1 MNPSSVIIP
10 GFSFASISAGIK
22 KSGAEDLALVYSEK
36 KAVTA
41 GLFTTNKIKAAPV
54 IITMKRIASQRG
66 QAIIVNSGN
75 ANACTGKKGYNDAA
89 EMTSGVAEKLGIP
102 SDLVYVSSTGVIGRP
117 LPIDK
122 IRKAL
127 PQLVKRLSPSSL
139 EKIASAIITTDTFA
153 KISSK
158 KITIK
163 GKTGTI
169 AGIAKGAG
177 MICPNMATMLCFMF
191 TDIAIRPGALKSAL
205 REAVAGSFNRISID
219 NDMSTNDMALIM
231 ANGSL
236 KNMPLAKGNPLYVK
250 FKNAL
255 TGITYDLARMIV
267 EDGEGA
273 SKFVEIEVKGARSE
287 DDALKAASSVANSML
302 VKTALYGK
310 DPNWGRIIAAVG
322 YSGIDI
328 DEKDIDIY
336 LNNIKLVTKG
346 NGTGKE
352 KIARAVLSN
361 KYITLTIHLN
371 SGRKSAKVLTCDLTE
386 KYIEINAHYT
396 T

>member
-1 MNPSSVIIP
+1 
-10 GFSFASISAGIK
+10 
-22 KSGAEDLALVYSEK
+22 
-36 KAVTA
+36 
-41 GLFTTNKIKAAPV
+41 
-54 IITMKRIASQRG
+54 
-66 QAIIVNSGN
+66 
-75 ANACTGKKGYNDAA
+75 
-89 EMTSGVAEKLGIP
+89 
-102 SDLVYVSSTGVIGRP
+102 
-117 LPIDK
+117 
-122 IRKAL
+122 
-127 PQLVKRLSPSSL
+127 
-139 EKIASAIITTDTFA
+139 
-153 KISSK
+153 
-158 KITIK
+158 
-163 GKTGTI
+163 
-169 AGIAKGAG
+169 
-177 MICPNMATMLCFMF
+177 
-191 TDIAIRPGALKSAL
+191 
-205 REAVAGSFNRISID
+205 
-219 NDMSTNDMALIM
+219 
-231 ANGSL
+231 
-236 KNMPLAKGNPLYVK
+236 MPLAKGNPLYVK